1 MHVLEINA
9 LQVIMRNVAGLELV
23 NQLSPL
29 HDTDAACNLA
39 RTKEI
44 MGRHQYRDT
53 LITKGR
59 DELGKF
65 VGSLRVQT

>member
-23 NQLSPL
+23 NQLSRFMIPMRL
-29 HDTDAACNLA
+29 QS
-39 RTKEI
+39 RESERV

-59 DELGKF
+59 DSSENRWKPSGPN
-65 VGSLRVQT
+65 LR